1 MNNIHFKIKNL
12 AKIIDAKIIGDKN
25 LIINGLSDIETAKKG
40 DVTFLSN
47 SNNDC
52 LFLYSFFYII
62 I

>member
-12 AKIIDAKIIGDKN
+12 AKIIEAKIIGDEN

-47 SNNDC
+47 MKY
-52 LFLYSFFYII
+52 LKFLYE
-62 I
+62 